1 MELLDYD
8 TEFTLFRCEQAD
20 HLYFHDFKCQTLI
33 LIDPKLNITYVAPVN
48 SSLVKDIE
56 KNDNIIYYDGC
67 IFDILDKDITN
78 ITHTIN
84 KMVVFK

>member
-1 MELLDYD
+1 
-8 TEFTLFRCEQAD
+8 
-20 HLYFHDFKCQTLI
+20 
-33 LIDPKLNITYVAPVN
+33 VAPVD

-67 IFDILDKDITN
+67 IFDILDKDIEN